1 MSGWLEIPG
10 RMRHNHPGWGPVRV
24 EVLAAESPEQL
35 TAQINLL
42 LDSMECNVLAV
53 SAATTTAT
61 FVAEPYIATVAL
73 QARVDPLL
81 NGGPS

>member
-1 MSGWLEIPG
+1 MTGFLEIPG
-10 RMRHNHPGWGPVRV
+10 RTRHNHPGWGPVRV

-42 LDSMECNVLAV
+42 LDSDECNVLAV

-61 FVAEPYIATVAL
+61 FVAEPWCMTAAL
-73 QARVDPLL
+73 QERIDPLI
-81 NGGPS
+81 GGQS